1 MGFFESSLSSR
12 RLRMGTCFQIVVAGT
27 IRLHLRYPI
36 MLLIKLTQCY
46 ITKVAFKRYSG
57 KLDDSIPLKTFL
69 REEMG
74 KVAEDIAQDGC
85 AHGVLHSQTALRLLI
100 RLVVVLRDVHHA
112 GLFEDA

>member
-1 MGFFESSLSSR
+1 
-12 RLRMGTCFQIVVAGT
+12 MGTCFQIVVAGT

-36 MLLIKLTQCY
+36 MLLIKLTQCH
-46 ITKVAFKRYSG
+46 ITKVDFKRYSG
-57 KLDDSIPLKTFL
+57 KLDDSMRLKTFL

-85 AHGVLHSQTALRLLI
+85 AHGVLHSQTALRLPI

-112 GLFEDA
+112 VYSKINYFVVCVE